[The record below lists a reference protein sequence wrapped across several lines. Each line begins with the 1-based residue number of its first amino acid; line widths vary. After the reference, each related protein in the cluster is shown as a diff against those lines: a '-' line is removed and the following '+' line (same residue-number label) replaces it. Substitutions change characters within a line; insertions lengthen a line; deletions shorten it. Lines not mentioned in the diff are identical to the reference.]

1 MMIMYRKNLAHKLN
15 RRGETMIDTNENHYQ
30 HGTCRRGNGEKI
42 HYGHR
47 SYRLD
52 ENGKQTYVSIGA
64 WCNSNGQYAGRDF
77 QEGWDSRE
85 VTCTSCNPTAPRLSP
100 SERTPKADSCTATNK
115 RTGKQCTFKG
125 YVKKSGDRRCNNHK

>member
-1 MMIMYRKNLAHKLN
+1 
-15 RRGETMIDTNENHYQ
+15 MIDTTENHYQ
-30 HGTCRRGNGEKI
+30 HGTCRRGHGEKI

-100 SERTPKADSCTATNK
+100 SERTPKADSCTAINK
-115 RTGKQCTFKG
+115 RTGKQCTFKAN
-125 YVKKSGDRRCNNHK
+125 VKSTGMCISHSRQSYRKIHS